1 MTAMPE
7 PQPLVSVI
15 VSPGSDERR
24 LHAALESVFAQDHAP
39 IEIVVI
45 ESGLGDQRAQMARG
59 YLGQERVRSRVR
71 RAAFVAAEADTD
83 LPAALNRA
91 VLESHGEYIGLLNG
105 DERFAAGRLTALL
118 GACVS
123 NGAQIAFSRV
133 EPVAGETAPS
143 AAELEHL
150 YSVQDNIE
158 FFPTVGYA
166 LLRQPCMLSTGNLF
180 FRRSLV
186 DRVGGFAALPH
197 AYAWD
202 FALRCLLM
210 TEPLFV
216 ATPLDFYPRARPR
229 RVPGAAGTAG
239 DRGRACGA
247 RLPVPVPEPAGRQP
261 AGAIAGL
268 GAVVRLVRPGLA
280 ARSIPR
286 DSLIRSAQRR

>member
-1 MTAMPE
+1 
-7 PQPLVSVI
+7 
-15 VSPGSDERR
+15 
-24 LHAALESVFAQDHAP
+24 
-39 IEIVVI
+39 
-45 ESGLGDQRAQMARG
+45 MARD

-216 ATPLDFYPRARPR
+216 ATPLYLYRAQGHAAFRAQQERLAIEAERVVRDYLFLCRNRP
-229 RVPGAAGTAG
+229 VVNPLAPSPAWGPLFASFVQASQ
-239 DRGRACGA
+239 RGRSHAT
-247 RLPVPVPEPAGRQP
+247 R
-261 AGAIAGL
+261 
-268 GAVVRLVRPGLA
+268 
-280 ARSIPR
+280 
-286 DSLIRSAQRR
+286 